1 MEGPGESQQTVGETI
16 GSGLSKYEIHVCVCV
31 KKGGWLQGIR
41 GDLANCQSPLCVGIC
56 GGMSE

>member
-31 KKGGWLQGIR
+31 KKGGLATGDQGR
-41 GDLANCQSPLCVGIC
+41 PGQLPVTSVCRYLWGH
-56 GGMSE
+56 E